1 MSNVNIFQNP
11 TKTAPKGDSQIIRVP
26 LEQMDL
32 MARKDHIPTPSQSGD
47 LGIQHVPNAGS
58 NGGGR

>member
-1 MSNVNIFQNP
+1 MAQDIFQNP
-11 TKTAPKGDSQIIRVP
+11 AKVTPRADPQIVRVP

-32 MARKDHIPTPSQSGD
+32 MARKDFIPRPTQSAD

-58 NGGGR
+58 KS